1 MTEAECI
8 TSRRAKPE
16 EREKTTT
23 MGSKRGIPI
32 SQEQTPDIR
41 SDDSAQHRKAQD
53 IDVETRTNKQEAVT
67 EAPLE

>member
-1 MTEAECI
+1 
-8 TSRRAKPE
+8 
-16 EREKTTT
+16 

-53 IDVETRTNKQEAVT
+53 IDVETRTNKQEGVT